1 MMMIAAVSMILRVW
15 AMYTRSK
22 LILGA
27 LLALFSVEIVST
39 LVADVTFQDSRYMS
53 GVWMLLEFLYML
65 Y

>member
-53 GVWMLLEFLYML
+53 GVWMLL
-65 Y
+65 

>member
-22 LILGA
+22 PILGA